1 MTFLATVAANA
12 AGVSYSPFDALGRG
26 AETAKP
32 CKRPPSCLFTAFQWG
47 SPRPRRE
54 TGLCGNLTEE

>member
-1 MTFLATVAANA
+1 MTFLATIAANA

-32 CKRPPSCLFTAFQWG
+32 CKRPPNVFRLMKGEARAPDAKQGFDSKRDST
-47 SPRPRRE
+47 
-54 TGLCGNLTEE
+54 

>member
-12 AGVSYSPFDALGRG
+12 AGVAYSPFDALGRG

-32 CKRPPSCLFTAFQWG
+32 CKRPPSCLSTVFQWG

-54 TGLCGNLTEE
+54 TGL